1 MTPEQIET
9 IVLSAVLTLAASI
22 LTAFLTAKTTRENEM
37 RKRIHEKRLELYLE
51 FHDVLE
57 KMLGNR
63 DVVFDRKYY
72 NEVSTF
78 KPKIKLLASKKTVER
93 YNAISEYLRTMMSG
107 YEKYEND
114 HDPERDLGRM
124 YYDEDGD
131 PVGYDEPKVE
141 DYEAYSYG
149 LNRYKSEHR
158 PSKELAQE
166 MIGKLYE
173 SMRNDLGSNL
183 K

>member
-1 MTPEQIET
+1 
-9 IVLSAVLTLAASI
+9 
-22 LTAFLTAKTTRENEM
+22 
-37 RKRIHEKRLELYLE
+37 
-51 FHDVLE
+51 
-57 KMLGNR
+57 
-63 DVVFDRKYY
+63 
-72 NEVSTF
+72 
-78 KPKIKLLASKKTVER
+78 
-93 YNAISEYLRTMMSG
+93 MSG

-114 HDPERDLGRM
+114 HDPDRDFGRM

-131 PVGYDEPKVE
+131 PVGYDEPKAE
-141 DYEAYSYG
+141 DYEEYSYG
-149 LNRYKSEHR
+149 VNRYKSEHR

>member
-9 IVLSAVLTLAASI
+9 IVLSTALTLVASVLTAY
-22 LTAFLTAKTTRENEM
+22 LTAKTTRENEM

-63 DVVFDRKYY
+63 DAVFDRKYY

-93 YNAISEYLRTMMSG
+93 YNAIS
-107 YEKYEND
+107 
-114 HDPERDLGRM
+114 
-124 YYDEDGD
+124 
-131 PVGYDEPKVE
+131 
-141 DYEAYSYG
+141 
-149 LNRYKSEHR
+149 
-158 PSKELAQE
+158 
-166 MIGKLYE
+166 
-173 SMRNDLGSNL
+173 
-183 K
+183 